1 MGAGQAILGAGEFG
15 LAAQTLQPAT
25 TLYAG
30 TQRLR

>member
-1 MGAGQAILGAGEFG
+1 MGAGLAILGAGEF
-15 LAAQTLQPAT
+15 AVTAQALQPAA